1 MRFNNGNSEINYE
14 PNSYTETPKEDPK
27 AKISSFEVEGNV
39 GNYSYNQ
46 DHFTQA
52 NALYNF
58 CQAKKKLN

>member
-1 MRFNNGNSEINYE
+1 MAIAKINYE
-14 PNSYTETPKEDPK
+14 PNSYTETPKEDPT

-58 CQAKKKLN
+58 VAKRRKRKLN